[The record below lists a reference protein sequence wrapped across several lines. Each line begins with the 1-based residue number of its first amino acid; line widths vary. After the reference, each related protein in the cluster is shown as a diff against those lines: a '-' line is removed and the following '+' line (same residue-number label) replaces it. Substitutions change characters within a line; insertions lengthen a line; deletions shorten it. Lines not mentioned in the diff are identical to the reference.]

1 MIKKLAIL
9 SLLSIFIFI
18 VICLKSKTKRILL
31 FLFLLFVSVFIKMC
45 VKYEP
50 KNSYYMYSDS
60 KNLNEEKLKEIYIS
74 GDEIMFIN
82 LDEINKHLILRKIS
96 LIYNNLKLGEVVV
109 DKKIKDI
116 LEGNSYYISED
127 IIKILGKDYNKIR
140 QNSEEYLQG
149 KEFEII
155 LILENTD
162 KKKLYEIK
170 FKNVNVYYRR
180 KGFDIWILNI

>member
-1 MIKKLAIL
+1 MIKILVIL

-18 VICLKSKTKRILL
+18 VVCLKSKTKKVLL
-31 FLFLLFVSVFIKMC
+31 ILFLLFISVFIKMC

-50 KNSYYMYSDS
+50 KNSYYSDS
-60 KNLNEEKLKEIYIS
+60 ENLNEEKLKEIYIS
-74 GDEIMFIN
+74 DDEIMFIN
-82 LDEINKHLILRKIS
+82 SDEINNNLILRKIS
-96 LIYNNLKLGEVVV
+96 LMYNNSKLGEVVV

-116 LEGNSYYISED
+116 LEGNSYYISDD

-140 QNSEEYLQG
+140 QNSEEYLDG

-162 KKKLYEIK
+162 KNKSYEIK
-170 FKNVNVYYRR
+170 FQNVNLYYRR

>member
-1 MIKKLAIL
+1 MIKILVIL

-18 VICLKSKTKRILL
+18 VVCLKSKTKKVLL
-31 FLFLLFVSVFIKMC
+31 ILFLLFISVFIKMC

-50 KNSYYMYSDS
+50 KNSYYIYSDS
-60 KNLNEEKLKEIYIS
+60 ENLNEEKLKEIYIS
-74 GDEIMFIN
+74 DDEIMFIN
-82 LDEINKHLILRKIS
+82 SDEINNNLILRKIS
-96 LIYNNLKLGEVVV
+96 LMYDNSKLGEVVV

-116 LEGNSYYISED
+116 LEGNSYYISDD

-140 QNSEEYLQG
+140 QNSEEYLDG

-155 LILENTD
+155 IILENTD

-180 KGFDIWILNI
+180 KDFDIRIPNI